1 MKRVTLYDHIRIRSE
16 PGLRD
21 ALAEAARREGV
32 TSSEFLR
39 RELKALM
46 KRKGVRIPDPA
57 EVRFS
62 LE

>member
-1 MKRVTLYDHIRIRSE
+1 MKRVTLYDHIRLRSE

-39 RELKALM
+39 RELRALL
-46 KRKGVRIPDPA
+46 KRKGIPIPTTA
-57 EVRFS
+57 KFS
-62 LE
+62 LWNE